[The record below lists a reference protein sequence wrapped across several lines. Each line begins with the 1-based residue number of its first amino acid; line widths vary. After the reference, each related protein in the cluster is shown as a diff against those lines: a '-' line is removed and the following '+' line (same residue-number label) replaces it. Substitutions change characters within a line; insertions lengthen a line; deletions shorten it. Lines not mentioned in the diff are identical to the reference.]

1 MLLLIQVVNEEL
13 LLVMTVGISINERII
28 IVQMIEAKV
37 VSH

>member
-1 MLLLIQVVNEEL
+1 MSRNVKLTEL

-28 IVQMIEAKV
+28 IVEMIETDV